1 MNLLLTRLILSRT
14 VLCDKILK
22 NITMQEIGG
31 DLAQGDC
38 ARKGHHKAGAEAA
51 QGRPRH
57 SGTQPSPLF
66 QFLNGVT
73 LFSILHRH
81 ALFCIRHQR
90 LCLLYSVAKP

>member
-1 MNLLLTRLILSRT
+1 MNLLLTRLIISRT

-66 QFLNGVT
+66 QLLTEF
-73 LFSILHRH
+73 LFSPSFIIMPC
-81 ALFCIRHQR
+81 FVFVTKG
-90 LCLLYSVAKP
+90 YVP

>member
-14 VLCDKILK
+14 VLCDKILE
-22 NITMQEIGG
+22 NITLQEIGG

-38 ARKGHHKAGAEAA
+38 AGKGHHKAGAEAA

-66 QFLNGVT
+66 QFLNGLSYEIDFENVDEN
-73 LFSILHRH
+73 
-81 ALFCIRHQR
+81 
-90 LCLLYSVAKP
+90 